1 MKEKVPGVSV
11 PEAIVRRLE
20 GVPPGH
26 QSAEGI
32 KIATEIVAELR
43 QIQGVAGVHVI
54 AIKWEEGVMRVIE
67 EARLLP
73 RPSVV
78 GIPA

>member
-1 MKEKVPGVSV
+1 
-11 PEAIVRRLE
+11 
-20 GVPPGH
+20 
-26 QSAEGI
+26 
-32 KIATEIVAELR
+32 
-43 QIQGVAGVHVI
+43 VHVI

>member
-20 GVPPGH
+20 GVPLER
-26 QSAEGI
+26 QAAEGI
-32 KIATEIVAELR
+32 KIATETVAELR

-54 AIKWEEGVMRVIE
+54 AIKWEEGVVRVIE

-73 RPSVV
+73 RPSIV